1 MVRSAGAGLGTR
13 SRIGLTPSRVRRFQ
27 TNSVVDCVSE
37 PLFAAEVSF
46 SRLNTDMTEQKLD
59 LFKLS
64 ARIMAQTGAGATKI
78 VRRNPIQTA
87 FQGSRLHDAPDH
99 LRTEC
104 ARANTLGLID
114 RAKNRTRRDTG
125 GSQPAIHRA
134 LDPNRHWHSA
144 HVPAFADEIR
154 DHPVLFS
161 LLEVFHGKPGHLR
174 PPEAA
179 TEQNRD
185 HGVVTSASYILATE
199 HLKEPLTLIGRQPIP
214 DAHAM
219 LLYAL
224 DPPDSGRK
232 VGTQK
237 PAIGSLV
244 GKSPNGGEPQV
255 DSGGGI
261 YLNPALSTP

>member
-1 MVRSAGAGLGTR
+1 MVRSAGAELGTR

-37 PLFAAEVSF
+37 PLFATEVSF

-59 LFKLS
+59 LFELS

-104 ARANTLGLID
+104 ARADTLAFID

-144 HVPAFADEIR
+144 HVSAFADEIR

-161 LLEVFHGKPGHLR
+161 LLDVFHGKPG
-174 PPEAA
+174 
-179 TEQNRD
+179 
-185 HGVVTSASYILATE
+185 
-199 HLKEPLTLIGRQPIP
+199 
-214 DAHAM
+214 
-219 LLYAL
+219 
-224 DPPDSGRK
+224 
-232 VGTQK
+232 K
-237 PAIGSLV
+237 P
-244 GKSPNGGEPQV
+244 
-255 DSGGGI
+255 SGGRNRAKPRSWRSHVCIVYPRHRTPQGAAS
-261 YLNPALSTP
+261 LDRPSTNSRCAYHTSLHP